1 MVEEQLRC
9 GSCKAIITNIEGS
22 TKFQCPNCGKS
33 TIIRCKHCREIAAK
47 YKCQECGFE
56 GPN

>member
-1 MVEEQLRC
+1 MTEQKQTC
-9 GSCKAIITNIEGS
+9 SSCKAILTNQSGS
-22 TKFQCPNCGKS
+22 TKFQCPSCGKT

-47 YKCQECGFE
+47 YTCSECQFS